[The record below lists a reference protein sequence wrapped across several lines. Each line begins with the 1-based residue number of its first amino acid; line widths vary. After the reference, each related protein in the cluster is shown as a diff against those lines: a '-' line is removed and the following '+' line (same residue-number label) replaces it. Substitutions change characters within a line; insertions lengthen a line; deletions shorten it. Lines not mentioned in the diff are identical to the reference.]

1 MNILENLYQNPPKSR
16 EFLERKIRIEGS
28 KILLKGANGSGK
40 SSLILNH
47 LSKFDNFLY
56 IDLDDIRSF
65 GIELNNLNEFI
76 KAKNIKAL
84 AIENLKSK
92 IELPICDNI
101 IISTDL
107 NSLHIDG
114 LNQLEILGL
123 DYEEFILFY
132 RKNYEARTLFSHFLI
147 RGNLAF
153 SPFLSEFE
161 TTVFLQKHIKASK
174 GDLNIKILAN
184 IANFMHQPLNSFKIY
199 KNLKAHI
206 KLSKDKLYQNIAD
219 LEDQNLIKTILHIN
233 DNITLKRVYFS
244 DFALKSALSLH
255 KDPKATIANMVF
267 CELLKLKKEIKY
279 SNQIDFIIPN
289 MSYGILILPFL
300 PSELAILKAKKL
312 SNHCNELGL
321 KRVDIISNSQ
331 SQIAKFEKI
340 TYNVMPFW
348 QWAIGLS

>member
-1 MNILENLYQNPPKSR
+1 MNPRKDIAAAGKARANAFMAQFADYEKSPAYQRRKKALDDRQAKS
-16 EFLERKIRIEGS
+16 LAKD
-28 KILLKGANGSGK
+28 LSGK
-40 SSLILNH
+40 R
-47 LSKFDNFLY
+47 KG
-56 IDLDDIRSF
+56 
-65 GIELNNLNEFI
+65 GIEELRSIPGFVENESEI
-76 KAKNIKAL
+76 RKENALHLAMMEAKKR
-84 AIENLKSK
+84 S
-92 IELPICDNI
+92 
-101 IISTDL
+101 
-107 NSLHIDG
+107 G

-161 TTVFLQKHIKASK
+161 TTAFLQKHIKASK

-279 SNQIDFIIPN
+279 SNQIDFIVPN

-348 QWAIGLS
+348 QWAVGLS

>member
-47 LSKFDNFLY
+47 LNKFDNFLY
-56 IDLDDIRSF
+56 IDLDDVRNF
-65 GIELNNLNEFI
+65 GIDFNNLNEFI

-92 IELPICDNI
+92 IELPNCDNI
-101 IISTDL
+101 IISTDI
-107 NSLHIDG
+107 NSLYIDEFEEF
-114 LNQLEILGL
+114 EIFGL

-153 SPFLSEFE
+153 SPFISEFE
-161 TTVFLQKHIKASK
+161 TTAFLQKHIKASK
-174 GDLNIKILAN
+174 GDLNSKILAN
-184 IANFMHQPLNSFKIY
+184 IANFIHQPLNSFKIY
-199 KNLKAHI
+199 KTLKTHM
-206 KLSKDKLYQNIAD
+206 KLSKNKLYQNITN
-219 LEDQNLIKTILHIN
+219 LEDQNLIKTISHIN
-233 DNITLKRVYFS
+233 DNIALKRVYFS
-244 DFALKSALSLH
+244 NFALKSALSLH
-255 KDPKATIANMVF
+255 KDPKTTIANMVF

-289 MSYGILILPFL
+289 INYGILILPFL

-312 SNHCNELGL
+312 SNHCNDLGL
-321 KRVDIISNSQ
+321 KKVDIISNSQ
-331 SQIAKFEKI
+331 SQVAKFEKI

-348 QWAIGLS
+348 QWAVGLS

>member
-16 EFLERKIRIEGS
+16 EFLERKISINGF
-28 KILLKGANGSGK
+28 KILIKGTNGSGK

-47 LSKFDNFLY
+47 LNKFDNFLY
-56 IDLDDIRSF
+56 IDLDDVRNF
-65 GIELNNLNEFI
+65 GIDFNNLNEFI

-92 IELPICDNI
+92 IELPNCDNI
-101 IISTDL
+101 IISSDL
-107 NSLHIDG
+107 NSLHIDEFEEF
-114 LNQLEILGL
+114 EIFGL

-153 SPFLSEFE
+153 SPFISEFE
-161 TTVFLQKHIKASK
+161 TTAFLQKHIKASK
-174 GDLNIKILAN
+174 GDLNSKILAN
-184 IANFMHQPLNSFKIY
+184 IANFIHQPLNSFKIY
-199 KNLKAHI
+199 KTLKTHM
-206 KLSKDKLYQNIAD
+206 KLSKDKLYQNITD
-219 LEDQNLIKTILHIN
+219 LEDQNLIKTISHIN
-233 DNITLKRVYFS
+233 DNIALKRVYFS
-244 DFALKSALSLH
+244 NFALKSALSLH
-255 KDPKATIANMVF
+255 KDPKTTIANMVF

-289 MSYGILILPFL
+289 INYGILILPFL

-312 SNHCNELGL
+312 SNYCNDLGL
-321 KRVDIISNSQ
+321 KKVDIISNSQ